1 MTIQDVMRRVLAY
14 GGLLAAAVALVGGIV
29 GFAVAGWTGVVSALV
44 GTAIAIAFLSLTALS
59 VLVGFKVSR
68 GELLHPAFFGVLLGG
83 MLLKFVAF
91 LVIMLALQ
99 GQAWLAGGVVFGTM
113 LAAVLGSLV
122 VDVLVIGRS
131 KQPTVDEP
139 AEEETQG
146 RPARR

>member
-29 GFAVAGWTGVVSALV
+29 GFVVAGWTGVVSALV

-59 VLVGFKVSR
+59 VLIGFKVSR
-68 GELLHPAFFGVLLGG
+68 GELLHVGFFGVLLGG
-83 MLLKFVAF
+83 MLLKFVVF
-91 LVIMLALQ
+91 LVIMVALQ
-99 GQAWLAGGVVFGTM
+99 GQTWLAGGVVFGTM

>member
-14 GGLLAAAVALVGGIV
+14 GGLLALGVALVGGIV
-29 GFAVAGWTGVVSALV
+29 GFVVSGWTGVVSALV
-44 GTAIAIAFLSLTALS
+44 GCVIAIAFCSLTAVS

-68 GELLHPAFFGVLLGG
+68 GELLHVGFFGVLLGG
-83 MLLKFVAF
+83 MLLKFVVFVA
-91 LVIMLALQ
+91 VILALQ
-99 GQAWLAGGVVFGTM
+99 GQTWLSGGVVFGTI
-113 LAAVLGSLV
+113 LAAVIGSLV

-131 KQPTVDEP
+131 KQPTIDEP

>member
-14 GGLLAAAVALVGGIV
+14 GGLLALAIAVIGGIA
-29 GFAVAGWTGVVSALV
+29 GFVVAGWTGVVSALV
-44 GTAIAIAFLSLTALS
+44 GTAIAIAFLSLTAVS
-59 VLVGFKVSR
+59 VIVGFKVSR
-68 GELLHPAFFGVLLGG
+68 GELLHAGFFGVLLGG
-83 MLLKFVAF
+83 MLLKFILF
-91 LVIMLALQ
+91 LVFMTWLQ

-131 KQPTVDEP
+131 RQPTVDEP

>member
-14 GGLLAAAVALVGGIV
+14 GGLLALGVALVGGIV

-44 GTAIAIAFLSLTALS
+44 GCAIAIAFCSLTAVS
-59 VLVGFKVSR
+59 VIVGFAVSR
-68 GELLHPAFFGVLLGG
+68 GELLHPGFFGVLLGG
-83 MLLKFVAF
+83 MLLKFVVF
-91 LVIMLALQ
+91 FVLIMVLRDQ
-99 GQAWLAGGVVFGTM
+99 TWLSGGVVFGTM

>member
-14 GGLLAAAVALVGGIV
+14 GGLLALGVALVGGIV

-44 GTAIAIAFLSLTALS
+44 GTVIAIAFLSLTAVS
-59 VLVGFKVSR
+59 VIVGFTVSR
-68 GELLHPAFFGVLLGG
+68 GELLHAGFFGVLLGG
-83 MLLKFVAF
+83 MLLKFVLF
-91 LVIMLALQ
+91 LVIMMALQ
-99 GQAWLAGGVVFGTM
+99 GQAWLSGGVVFGTM

-131 KQPTVDEP
+131 RQPTVDEP